1 MLSTQIERREI
12 IIPNQ
17 KLLNPIAIVYTNKVL
32 PTNAEL
38 LQNVS
43 LADVEELTGEDSE
56 ASHGFA
62 SFQHYTDRH
71 GCGLSKNLIAIPEP
85 SAPYVVN
92 ASTVSTSNNR
102 VRVSSLNLV
111 GTFNDK
117 IKTVRFNAGLVNNG
131 NRDVCNVSVS
141 ITSGDTASSV
151 LLSIAQALTLQT
163 KSSVKPLLAN
173 NSFTKYRGVVADKAG
188 LLALTTPTN
197 WDFAYA
203 TSENDFFIYKE
214 GKWLKTYIGTT
225 TVPANNV
232 IYFVQAQAGEK
243 FNKEGFAIYCYD
255 KNSNLIN
262 VIQNITTYN
271 AGITTADLKV
281 GGLDVDT
288 ANRCVAGVGDL
299 SDALIDSI
307 FTRLSDIS
315 NPLIFWNT
323 SLKTYKDKIIPYIR
337 NRYNLTQNS
346 QLQKDTAGIWTCP
359 VFEAVSGVD
368 AMDDIYFDSIGEI
381 RDGWENNAQ
390 IQLLRFSQFENAN
403 EHYDDFVG
411 KPLYVK
417 GIAGQGLGI
426 INWLIEFGMGKM
438 AALQDSFI
446 NSTEIFSVERAG
458 GLQNISSA
466 TRFMKCSFAN
476 KVRNNAALPFFE
488 QLKENKRSTNEYSTD
503 IIADNSNKYPFNTF
517 EYVQQ
522 DGTDGYIISDSR
534 TLEKKESALRK
545 TGVQHIKLQ
554 FGMDINERLKPI
566 TTNASIGENKQSEI
580 KTAVITLI
588 EEYSNNQLAKTPTA
602 NQTPILDASK
612 LSLSKESITAD
623 TTKHNGNNAYIVKC
637 VIYPTGELNEVKLTI
652 INYNK

>member
-1 MLSTQIERREI
+1 MLNTQIERREI

-62 SFQHYTDRH
+62 SFQYYTDRH
-71 GCGLSKNLIAIPEP
+71 GCGLPKNLIAIPEP
-85 SAPYVVN
+85 SAPYVVD

-102 VRVSSLNLV
+102 IRVSSLNLV

-117 IKTVRFNAGLVNNG
+117 IKTVRFNAGLVNNV
-131 NRDVCNVSVS
+131 NRDVCDVS
-141 ITSGDTASSV
+141 ISIASGDTASSV
-151 LLSIAQALTLQT
+151 LLQIAQELTAQT

-173 NSFTKYRGVVADKAG
+173 NNFTKYRGVVADKAG

-232 IYFVQAQAGEK
+232 IYFVQAQTGDK

-281 GGLDVDT
+281 GGLNVDT

-299 SDALIDSI
+299 TENLIDSI

-359 VFEAVSGVD
+359 VFEAVSGGD

-381 RDGWENNAQ
+381 RDGWENNEQ
-390 IQLLRFSQFENAN
+390 LQLLRFSQFENVN

-411 KPLYVK
+411 KPLYVR

-426 INWLIEFGMGKM
+426 INWLIEFGMAKM
-438 AALQDSFI
+438 PSLQDSFI

-503 IIADNSNKYPFNTF
+503 IIADNANKYPFNTF

-534 TLEKKESALRK
+534 TLAKKDSALRK

-554 FGMDINERLKPI
+554 FGMEIKERLKPI
-566 TTNASIGENKQSEI
+566 ITNASIGENKKLEI
-580 KTAVITLI
+580 QYVVVNLI
-588 EEYSNNQLAKTPTA
+588 KEYSDNQLTKTPTA
-602 NQTPILDASK
+602 NQTPILDASRLT
-612 LSLSKESITAD
+612 LSINSVTAD
-623 TTKHNGNNAYIVKC
+623 PIKQNGNNAYTVKC
-637 VIYPTGELNEVKLTI
+637 AIYPTGELNKVELTI

>member
-1 MLSTQIERREI
+1 MLNTQIERREI

-71 GCGLSKNLIAIPEP
+71 GCGLPKNLIAIPEP
-85 SAPYVVN
+85 SAPYVVD
-92 ASTVSTSNNR
+92 ASTVSTSSNR

-131 NRDVCNVSVS
+131 NRDVCNVSIS
-141 ITSGDTASSV
+141 IASGDTASSV
-151 LLSIAQALTLQT
+151 LLQIAQELTAQT

-255 KNSNLIN
+255 KNSTLIN

-288 ANRCVAGVGDL
+288 ANKCVAGVGDL
-299 SDALIDSI
+299 SEDLIDSI

-390 IQLLRFSQFENAN
+390 LQLLRFSQFENAN

-411 KPLYVK
+411 KPLYVR
-417 GIAGQGLGI
+417 GIAGQGFGI

-438 AALQDSFI
+438 ASLQDSFI
-446 NSTEIFSVERAG
+446 NSTEVFSVEKAG

-503 IIADNSNKYPFNTF
+503 IIADNANKYPFNTF

-534 TLEKKESALRK
+534 TLAKKESALRK

-554 FGMDINERLKPI
+554 FGMEVNERLKPI
-566 TTNASIGENKQSEI
+566 ITNASQSEKTQKSIENTI
-580 KTAVITLI
+580 KTLI
-588 EEYSNNQLAKTPTA
+588 LQWSNNQAENSIT
-602 NQTPILDASK
+602 QEQSPILK
-612 LSLSKESITAD
+612 NENLLESQQTITAIPV
-623 TTKHNGNNAYIVKC
+623 TKNGNNFYSVKGK
-637 VIYPTGELNEVKLTI
+637 IFITKELNGVDFAILTT
-652 INYNK
+652 NK

>member
-1 MLSTQIERREI
+1 M
-12 IIPNQ
+12 
-17 KLLNPIAIVYTNKVL
+17 
-32 PTNAEL
+32 
-38 LQNVS
+38 
-43 LADVEELTGEDSE
+43 
-56 ASHGFA
+56 
-62 SFQHYTDRH
+62 
-71 GCGLSKNLIAIPEP
+71 
-85 SAPYVVN
+85 
-92 ASTVSTSNNR
+92 
-102 VRVSSLNLV
+102 
-111 GTFNDK
+111 
-117 IKTVRFNAGLVNNG
+117 
-131 NRDVCNVSVS
+131 
-141 ITSGDTASSV
+141 
-151 LLSIAQALTLQT
+151 
-163 KSSVKPLLAN
+163 LAN

-188 LLALTTPTN
+188 LLALATPTN

-255 KNSNLIN
+255 KNSTLIN

-288 ANRCVAGVGDL
+288 ANKCVAGVGDL
-299 SDALIDSI
+299 SEDLIDSI

-390 IQLLRFSQFENAN
+390 LQLLRFSQFENAN

-411 KPLYVK
+411 KPLYVR
-417 GIAGQGLGI
+417 GIAGQGFGI

-438 AALQDSFI
+438 ASLQDSFI

-534 TLEKKESALRK
+534 TLAKKESALRK

-554 FGMDINERLKPI
+554 FGMEVNERLKPI
-566 TTNASIGENKQSEI
+566 ITNASQSEKTQKSIENTI
-580 KTAVITLI
+580 KTLI
-588 EEYSNNQLAKTPTA
+588 LQWSNNQAENSIT
-602 NQTPILDASK
+602 QEQSPILK
-612 LSLSKESITAD
+612 NENLLESQQTITAIPV
-623 TTKHNGNNAYIVKC
+623 TKNGNNFYSVKGK
-637 VIYPTGELNEVKLTI
+637 IFITKELNGVDFAILTT
-652 INYNK
+652 NK

>member
-1 MLSTQIERREI
+1 MLNTQIERREI

-71 GCGLSKNLIAIPEP
+71 GCGLPKNLIAIPEP
-85 SAPYVVN
+85 SAPYVVD
-92 ASTVSTSNNR
+92 ASTVSTSSNR

-131 NRDVCNVSVS
+131 NRDVCNVSIS
-141 ITSGDTASSV
+141 IASGDTASSV
-151 LLSIAQALTLQT
+151 LLQIAQELTAQT

-255 KNSNLIN
+255 KNSTLIN

-288 ANRCVAGVGDL
+288 ANKCVAGVGDL
-299 SDALIDSI
+299 SEDLIDSI

-411 KPLYVK
+411 KPLYVR
-417 GIAGQGLGI
+417 GIAGQGFGI

-438 AALQDSFI
+438 ASLQDSFI

-503 IIADNSNKYPFNTF
+503 IIADNANKYPFNTF

-534 TLEKKESALRK
+534 TLAKKESALRK

-554 FGMDINERLKPI
+554 FGMEVNERLKPI
-566 TTNASIGENKQSEI
+566 ITNASQSEKTQKSIENTI
-580 KTAVITLI
+580 KTLI
-588 EEYSNNQLAKTPTA
+588 LQWSNNQAENSIT
-602 NQTPILDASK
+602 QEQSPILK
-612 LSLSKESITAD
+612 NENLLESQQTITAIPV
-623 TTKHNGNNAYIVKC
+623 TKNGNNFYSVKGK
-637 VIYPTGELNEVKLTI
+637 IFITKELNGVDFAILTT
-652 INYNK
+652 NK

>member
-1 MLSTQIERREI
+1 MLNTQIERREI

-17 KLLNPIAIVYTNKVL
+17 KLLNPIAIVYTNKAL

-71 GCGLSKNLIAIPEP
+71 GCGLPKNLIAIPEP
-85 SAPYVVN
+85 SAPYVVD
-92 ASTVSTSNNR
+92 ASTVSTSSNR

-117 IKTVRFNAGLVNNG
+117 IKTIRFNAGLVNNG

-141 ITSGDTASSV
+141 IASGDTASSV
-151 LLSIAQALTLQT
+151 LLSIAQALTVQT

-281 GGLDVDT
+281 GGLNVDT

-299 SDALIDSI
+299 SEDLIDSI

-359 VFEAVSGVD
+359 VFEAVSGAD

-403 EHYDDFVG
+403 EHYDEFVG
-411 KPLYVK
+411 KPLYVR
-417 GIAGQGLGI
+417 GIAGQGFGI

-438 AALQDSFI
+438 ASLQDSFI

-466 TRFMKCSFAN
+466 TRFMKCSFA
-476 KVRNNAALPFFE
+476 NNAALPFFE

-534 TLEKKESALRK
+534 TLAKKESALRK

-554 FGMDINERLKPI
+554 FGMEVNERLKPI
-566 TTNASIGENKQSEI
+566 ITNASQSEKTQKSIENTI
-580 KTAVITLI
+580 KTLI
-588 EEYSNNQLAKTPTA
+588 LQWSNNQAENSIT
-602 NQTPILDASK
+602 QEQSPILK
-612 LSLSKESITAD
+612 NENLLESQQTITAIPV
-623 TTKHNGNNAYIVKC
+623 TKNGNNFYSVKGK
-637 VIYPTGELNEVKLTI
+637 IFITKELNGVDFAILTT
-652 INYNK
+652 NK